1 MSSSSTG
8 VLKMLQEIA
17 ERDVEVATQALA
29 EAMKIADE
37 AQSKYDM
44 LLTYKAEYSENL
56 TQSLETGIG
65 AQAYQNFQ
73 SFFKKLDQAVTGQ
86 LQMLETAK
94 HHVQVQKKRW
104 KEMQKKKLSY
114 EVLSQRQDDKASKVA
129 LKKEQKMMDEFAMRA
144 GKHQK

>member
-1 MSSSSTG
+1 MSNSSTG
-8 VLKMLQEIA
+8 VIKMLREIA
-17 ERDVEVATQALA
+17 EKEVDVATQALA
-29 EAMKIADE
+29 DAMKIADE

-44 LLTYKAEYSENL
+44 LVTYRAEYSQSLSE
-56 TQSLETGIG
+56 SLETGIG
-65 AQAYQNFQ
+65 AQAYLNFQ

-104 KEMQKKKLSY
+104 KETQKKKLSY

>member
-17 ERDVEVATQALA
+17 ERDVEVAAQALA

-44 LLTYKAEYSENL
+44 LLTYKAEYSESL

-114 EVLSQRQDDKASKVA
+114 DVLSQRQDDKASKLA

>member
-44 LLTYKAEYSENL
+44 LLTYKAEYSESL

-114 EVLSQRQDDKASKVA
+114 DVLSQRQDDKASKLA